1 MRLSN
6 SFASLALVVAAL
18 AVATHGAEPSPAA
31 ELKKARDVPVEYYVS
46 LPKGWSAD
54 KTWPIV
60 VALDG
65 SGHKFPACFDNF
77 KRARGERPF
86 IVVVPCVSS
95 NGKDPADCK
104 AVIKIAEEV
113 ARDHAGRPKFFVT
126 GFSAGGHVAWQL
138 VFNHPELIAGA
149 APCASNFNERGIDE
163 VSKSDTRIKLPI
175 HGFNGGKDLP
185 VINAQWDRAETFAK
199 KHGYENLKHT
209 TIETAGH
216 SPFAAEVMEFFA
228 TLAKE

>member
-1 MRLSN
+1 MKPLFCLVAILS
-6 SFASLALVVAAL
+6 AALVVGPAS
-18 AVATHGAEPSPAA
+18 GADKPAA
-31 ELKKARDVPVEYYVS
+31 SPDLKTARAVEVDYYLS

-54 KTWPIV
+54 KSWPIV
-60 VALDG
+60 VAIDG

-77 KRARGERPF
+77 VRARGDRPF
-86 IVVVPCVSS
+86 IIVVPCVSS

-104 AVIKIAEEV
+104 AVIEIAKEV
-113 ARDHAGRPKFFVT
+113 ATDHAGKPKFFVT

-149 APCASNFNERGIDE
+149 APCASNFNERGIDV
-163 VSKSDTRIKLPI
+163 VSKSEARIKLPV

-185 VINAQWDRAETFAK
+185 IINAQWNRAETFAK
-199 KHGYENLKHT
+199 DHGYENLKHT

-216 SPFAAEVMEFFA
+216 SPFAAEVLEFFSG
-228 TLAKE
+228 LEKE